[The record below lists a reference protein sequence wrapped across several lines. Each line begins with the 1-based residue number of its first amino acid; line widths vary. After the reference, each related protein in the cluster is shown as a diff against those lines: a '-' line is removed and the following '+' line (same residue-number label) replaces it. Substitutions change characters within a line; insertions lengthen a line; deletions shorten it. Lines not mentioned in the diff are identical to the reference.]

1 MFFSYFFIF
10 ANAVDILSINIYLL
24 SAYYG
29 PTNIVE
35 HVDSVMT
42 ERVLTFKDLILWY
55 VCVSAE
61 GEGKIKR

>member
-42 ERVLTFKDLILWY
+42 ERVLTFKELIL
-55 VCVSAE
+55 
-61 GEGKIKR
+61 